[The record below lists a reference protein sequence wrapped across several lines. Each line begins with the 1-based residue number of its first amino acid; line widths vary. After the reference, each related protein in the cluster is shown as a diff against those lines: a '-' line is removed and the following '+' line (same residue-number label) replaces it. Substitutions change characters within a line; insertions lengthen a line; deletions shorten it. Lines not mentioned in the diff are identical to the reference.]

1 MTIKALFAAAAVSS
15 IFAAGAAFA
24 EDYNKSPNSSLNQTP
39 AQSSTQSTVSTDSTA
54 RSHYESTVQAQGDQ
68 LDVTAQTAET
78 ATAANVAAT
87 VEDSSAAPSVT
98 TQVIASAPVPD
109 TPANRAR
116 FGQPLSRAG
125 KMTAPRGN

>member
-1 MTIKALFAAAAVSS
+1 MTIKVLFAAAAVGSM
-15 IFAAGAAFA
+15 FAAGAAFA
-24 EDYNKSPNSSLNQTP
+24 EDYNKSPSSNLNQTP
-39 AQSSTQSTVSTDSTA
+39 AQSSVGADVSA
-54 RSHYESTVQAQGDQ
+54 RSNYEATVQAQGDQ
-68 LDVTAQTAET
+68 LDATVQTAET
-78 ATAANVAAT
+78 ASSANVAAT
-87 VEDSSAAPSVT
+87 VDESTAPSVT

>member
-1 MTIKALFAAAAVSS
+1 MTIKTIIAAAAVGSM
-15 IFAAGAAFA
+15 FAAGAAFA
-24 EDYNKSPNSSLNQTP
+24 QDTTSNQSKNWDP
-39 AQSSTQSTVSTDSTA
+39 AA
-54 RSHYESTVQAQGDQ
+54 RTNYEATVQAQGDQ

-78 ATAANVAAT
+78 STAADVTAT
-87 VEDSSAAPSVT
+87 VDEVATPTVT

-116 FGQPLSRAG
+116 YGQPLSHAG